1 MARFIERGINVSPS
15 TLQRVVSGASAV
27 TPEMV
32 IRLSV
37 VISSTPEMWLSMQD
51 AYDLWQAQS
60 KVDVSKLH
68 RLQLA

>member
-1 MARFIERGINVSPS
+1 
-15 TLQRVVSGASAV
+15 LQRVVSGASAV

-37 VISSTPEMWLSMQD
+37 VIGSTPETWLSMQD